1 MVSLQQHHR
10 VASGEGTAVL
20 SREVLKWV
28 QSLDLAQSV
37 KNARRDFSNGFLV
50 AEILS
55 RYYDRDIKVRE
66 EAEAEA
72 EAGAAEV
79 QEEAVAATLL
89 PMPMPIMTLTQ
100 RLKTRRRHL
109 V

>member
-1 MVSLQQHHR
+1 MEALPKRAAAAGMQQHHR
-10 VASGEGTAVL
+10 VAPGEATAVL

-55 RYYDRDIKVRE
+55 RYYDRDIKVS
-66 EAEAEA
+66 
-72 EAGAAEV
+72 AA
-79 QEEAVAATLL
+79 
-89 PMPMPIMTLTQ
+89 
-100 RLKTRRRHL
+100 RRRSER

>member
-1 MVSLQQHHR
+1 MQQHHR
-10 VASGEGTAVL
+10 VAPGEATAAL

-55 RYYDRDIKVRE
+55 RYYDRDIKVRDTWGRSGGR
-66 EAEAEA
+66 
-72 EAGAAEV
+72 AGARMGARSV
-79 QEEAVAATLL
+79 Q
-89 PMPMPIMTLTQ
+89 
-100 RLKTRRRHL
+100 R
-109 V
+109 

>member
-37 KNARRDFSNGFLV
+37 KNARRDFSNGFLGPPNP
-50 AEILS
+50 ARPPPPPPPPPPLHP
-55 RYYDRDIKVRE
+55 
-66 EAEAEA
+66 
-72 EAGAAEV
+72 AA
-79 QEEAVAATLL
+79 LCS
-89 PMPMPIMTLTQ
+89 
-100 RLKTRRRHL
+100 
-109 V
+109 